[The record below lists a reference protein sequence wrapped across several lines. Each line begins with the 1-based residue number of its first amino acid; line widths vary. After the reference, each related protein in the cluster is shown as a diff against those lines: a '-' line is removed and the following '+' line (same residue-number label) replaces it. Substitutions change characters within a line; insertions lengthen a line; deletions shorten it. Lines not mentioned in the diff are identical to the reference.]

1 MKKTM
6 WVFFFYKYGKFWS
19 VLPDK
24 KVDLKTLFSE
34 EWMPLF
40 PNLTVMVCYCWRRF
54 KQRSITIWIW
64 FGRIGSI
71 WSKNASRVEDIHA
84 EQQKWIVG
92 LEKQKA
98 EFKRIEKRSSID
110 SKNSYLC
117 RFGKDS
123 IVQSQNCVRFGKRT
137 ILYNRWI
144 V

>member
-1 MKKTM
+1 MAWEEQLLWQTR
-6 WVFFFYKYGKFWS
+6 
-19 VLPDK
+19 
-24 KVDLKTLFSE
+24 KVTRKRE
-34 EWMPLF
+34 RH
-40 PNLTVMVCYCWRRF
+40 RR
-54 KQRSITIWIW
+54 
-64 FGRIGSI
+64 RIPRGIGESA
-71 WSKNASRVEDIHA
+71 NASRVEDIHA

-137 ILYNRWI
+137 ILYNHWI